1 MLVHQWAE
9 SYRDYP
15 EQYERAVALAGSNVF
30 IDAGDYG
37 EYPASPL
44 SKGDLVPPPFH
55 KVVLQ
60 VIADHAGT
68 PVPYLIFTETF
79 GGRVVAD
86 EGYVMMV
93 SMRMPGANEWV
104 TADPMRIFTQEDTE
118 GVGHGFRL
126 ERSVKSQGVF
136 NYEDSQYKAN
146 EDQKGE
152 QYIVSVGANMAQA
165 VFSMMACSN
174 VRTRDHQPDAA
185 LNKKR
190 AKAGKVPL
198 VSYKTLEIIVPNTR
212 YEGGGSGGG
221 THASPRVHLRRGHI
235 RKIADGKT
243 VWVQACVV
251 GSKHGMVLKDYKL
264 RSAA

>member
-9 SYRDYP
+9 SYRGDP
-15 EQYERAVALAGSNVF
+15 VKYEAAKEALRGCVF
-30 IDAGDYG
+30 LDVGDIE
-37 EYPASPL
+37 EYPLP
-44 SKGDLVPPPFH
+44 KGGVPAAARPPFPKMCVQFSVETKRDGVAH
-55 KVVLQ
+55 GVFF
-60 VIADHAGT
+60 I
-68 PVPYLIFTETF
+68 TEEE
-79 GGRVVAD
+79 GG
-86 EGYVMMV
+86 EIHCF
-93 SMRMPGANEWV
+93 GANKFNGIGWV
-104 TADPMRIFTQEDTE
+104 TAGGCRAAPDAEGYWSVVLGVETAYEKLEDFE
-118 GVGHGFRL
+118 SRVQLHRADIRRVL
-126 ERSVKSQGVF
+126 EDQLIAVAADVF
-136 NYEDSQYKAN
+136 N
-146 EDQKGE
+146 
-152 QYIVSVGANMAQA
+152 IFA
-165 VFSMMACSN
+165 VMACSN

-198 VSYKTLEIIVPNTR
+198 VSYKTLEIVVPNTR
-212 YEGGGSGGG
+212 YEGGGPGGG

>member
-9 SYRDYP
+9 SYRDDPVKYD
-15 EQYERAVALAGSNVF
+15 VALTAMKNCVFLDCSDAPVALLDGDAETKNVF
-30 IDAGDYG
+30 
-37 EYPASPL
+37 
-44 SKGDLVPPPFH
+44 PPFQNTAVQLTH
-55 KVVLQ
+55 LGHPILVFVLQ
-60 VIADHAGT
+60 VAAEAFAVFMAVKFPGT
-68 PVPYLIFTETF
+68 GWETAEAVRW
-79 GGRVVAD
+79 GKNG
-86 EGYVMMV
+86 
-93 SMRMPGANEWV
+93 
-104 TADPMRIFTQEDTE
+104 
-118 GVGHGFRL
+118 
-126 ERSVKSQGVF
+126 
-136 NYEDSQYKAN
+136 
-146 EDQKGE
+146 KGE
-152 QYIVSVGANMAQA
+152 WAAFSPQAEVGVSVFGDHYGVPDPERLVATVRNAA
-165 VFSMMACSN
+165 VVWNIFAVMACSN

-198 VSYKTLEIIVPNTR
+198 VSYKTLEIVVPNTR
-212 YEGGGSGGG
+212 YEGGGPGGG

>member
-15 EQYERAVALAGSNVF
+15 ERYEAACFLVKDAVFVE
-30 IDAGDYG
+30 AGD
-37 EYPASPL
+37 ESAYPKS
-44 SKGDLVPPPFH
+44 GDDFHSANPPFERTA
-55 KVVLQ
+55 LQ
-60 VIADHAGT
+60 YASVSPKTGESRPVI
-68 PVPYLIFTETF
+68 IFVMRAEQENDRFLAAITYRV
-79 GGRVVAD
+79 GGRWITLPTFVVERIDDGRLAVFRSNIRD
-86 EGYVMMV
+86 VFEQEEKGREMLLAQGLV
-93 SMRMPGANEWV
+93 GAAW
-104 TADPMRIFTQEDTE
+104 RIF
-118 GVGHGFRL
+118 
-126 ERSVKSQGVF
+126 
-136 NYEDSQYKAN
+136 
-146 EDQKGE
+146 
-152 QYIVSVGANMAQA
+152 A
-165 VFSMMACSN
+165 VMACSN
-174 VRTRDHQPDAA
+174 VRTRDHKPDAA

-198 VSYKTLEIIVPNTR
+198 VSYKTLEIVVPNTR

-235 RKIADGKT
+235 RKIADGRT